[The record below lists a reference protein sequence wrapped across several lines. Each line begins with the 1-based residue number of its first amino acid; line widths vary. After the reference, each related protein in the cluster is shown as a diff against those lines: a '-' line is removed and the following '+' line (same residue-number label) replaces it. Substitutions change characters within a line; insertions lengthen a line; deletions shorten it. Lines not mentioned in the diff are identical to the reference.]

1 MTWPAA
7 PGEAAGGELLS
18 GIKVL
23 DLCLALSGPYTSM
36 MLAELGADVI
46 KVEHPAAGDESR
58 AWPPFEAGMSGY
70 FATINRSKRSIAVD
84 LKQPEGLAVVLD
96 LARDADVV
104 MQSFTPG
111 VADRLG
117 IGYDS
122 VKAVNPEVVYYSLSG
137 YGQDGPWRNRR
148 GYDPILQAVSGH
160 MSVTGD
166 EGGQPVKSAVPVAD
180 VSAAIHGCAS
190 ILGALLC
197 KERTGQGQH
206 IDLSMLDVM
215 TSMLVVV
222 ATRFLATGEI
232 PGRHGT
238 ENPGRVPSA
247 AFECADGRYL
257 QLVPNQRQWP
267 DFCRLVGQP
276 DWITDPRFA
285 TPSARVEF
293 ADELY
298 PALRAVLRTRDA
310 SEWDRLLTGI
320 NVACAPINDL
330 REVFDM
336 AQVRHR
342 GIVREYRGPSGERR
356 KGLALPFRFS
366 RTPARIRSAPP
377 RLGEH
382 TIAVLRGLGRSE
394 SEIRQLLAGGAVGAA
409 DATASAA
416 AEDRAGVAR
425 GAR

>member
-7 PGEAAGGELLS
+7 PGDATLPDTGGGDLLS

-84 LKQPEGLAVVLD
+84 LKQPDGLAVVLD

-117 IGYDS
+117 VGYEA

-166 EGGQPVKSAVPVAD
+166 KGGQPVKSAVPVAD

-197 KERTGQGQH
+197 KERTGQGRH

-232 PGRHGT
+232 AGRHGT
-238 ENPGRVPSA
+238 
-247 AFECADGRYL
+247 
-257 QLVPNQRQWP
+257 
-267 DFCRLVGQP
+267 
-276 DWITDPRFA
+276 
-285 TPSARVEF
+285 
-293 ADELY
+293 
-298 PALRAVLRTRDA
+298 
-310 SEWDRLLTGI
+310 
-320 NVACAPINDL
+320 
-330 REVFDM
+330 
-336 AQVRHR
+336 
-342 GIVREYRGPSGERR
+342 
-356 KGLALPFRFS
+356 
-366 RTPARIRSAPP
+366 
-377 RLGEH
+377 
-382 TIAVLRGLGRSE
+382 
-394 SEIRQLLAGGAVGAA
+394 
-409 DATASAA
+409 
-416 AEDRAGVAR
+416 
-425 GAR
+425 

>member
-7 PGEAAGGELLS
+7 PGEASRGGLLS

-58 AWPPFEAGMSGY
+58 AWPPFSAGMSGY
-70 FATINRSKRSIAVD
+70 FATVNRSKRSIAVD
-84 LKQPEGLAVVLD
+84 LKQPDGLAVVLD
-96 LARDADVV
+96 LAGDADVV

-111 VADRLG
+111 VGDRLG
-117 IGYDS
+117 VGYAA
-122 VKAVNPEVVYYSLSG
+122 VRVVNPDVVYYSLSG
-137 YGQDGPWRNRR
+137 YGQDGPWRTRR

-160 MSVTGD
+160 MSVMGD
-166 EGGQPVKSAVPVAD
+166 EGGQPVKSMVPVAD
-180 VSAAIHGCAS
+180 VSAAIHGCAA
-190 ILGALLC
+190 ILGGLLC

-222 ATRFLATGEI
+222 ATRFLETGDV
-232 PGRHGT
+232 PGRHGAA
-238 ENPGRVPSA
+238 NPGRVPSA

-267 DFCRLVGQP
+267 GFCRLVGRP
-276 DWITDPRFA
+276 EWITDSRFA
-285 TPSARVEF
+285 TPSARVDH

-298 PALRAVLRTRDA
+298 PALRAVLRTRNAAD
-310 SEWDRLLTGI
+310 WDRLLTEI
-320 NVACAPINDL
+320 NVACSPINDL
-330 REVFDM
+330 KEVFDLE
-336 AQVRHR
+336 QVRHR
-342 GIVREYRGPSGERR
+342 GLVREYQGPSGERR

-366 RTPARIRSAPP
+366 RTPARIRSGPP
-377 RLGEH
+377 LLGEH
-382 TIAVLRGLGRSE
+382 TLAVLQGLGRTE
-394 SEIRQLLAGGAVGAA
+394 AQIRRLLADGAVGAA
-409 DATASAA
+409 DDTAVSGAGDPASAG
-416 AEDRAGVAR
+416 R
-425 GAR
+425 